1 MPKINNFNGE
11 DRYNFML
18 SLVGF
23 LQNRGAVSVDE
34 AAAHFD
40 LESKY
45 LRKVVTSINEAR
57 AEVSGFEQWFFMID
71 LEELEQNGVL
81 SLIDNLVVDDVPKLS
96 NRQASAIAAGLNYL
110 ATLPAFKDDADLKE
124 LQDLLS
130 ANTIRGINPIVE
142 LRPGSA
148 EAGAETLRRA
158 IMSETQISCEYI
170 NQKGDRSV
178 RTIEPLRL
186 DPRTDGWYL
195 RAFCPIHQEV
205 RNFKLDRMR
214 SIELLDSAR
223 SSAAEKVN
231 EIEDAVYIAAASD
244 ARVLIEVEPEAYR
257 LISEIKNI
265 GEPLNAE
272 NGKIRAEIRVGHLP
286 NIGRMISKYGGAAK
300 VISPVEAKDLVRNYA
315 LAALGQQVL
324 STIEDE
330 D

>member
-1 MPKINNFNGE
+1 
-11 DRYNFML
+11 ML

-71 LEELEQNGVL
+71 IEELEQNGVL

-315 LAALGQQVL
+315 LAALGQQVQ

>member
-71 LEELEQNGVL
+71 IEELEQNGVL

-315 LAALGQQVL
+315 LAALGQQIQ

>member
-1 MPKINNFNGE
+1 
-11 DRYNFML
+11 ML

-71 LEELEQNGVL
+71 LEELEQNGIL

-315 LAALGQQVL
+315 LAALGQQVQ

>member
-1 MPKINNFNGE
+1 
-11 DRYNFML
+11 ML

-34 AAAHFD
+34 AAAHFE

-71 LEELEQNGVL
+71 IEELEQNGVL

-315 LAALGQQVL
+315 LAALGQQVQ

>member
-1 MPKINNFNGE
+1 
-11 DRYNFML
+11 
-18 SLVGF
+18 
-23 LQNRGAVSVDE
+23 
-34 AAAHFD
+34 
-40 LESKY
+40 
-45 LRKVVTSINEAR
+45 
-57 AEVSGFEQWFFMID
+57 MID
-71 LEELEQNGVL
+71 LEELEENGVL
-81 SLIDNLVVDDVPKLS
+81 SLIDNLVVDDVPRLS
-96 NRQASAIAAGLNYL
+96 NRQASAIAAGLHYL
-110 ATLPAFKDDADLKE
+110 ATLPAFKDDAELKE

-170 NQKGDRSV
+170 NQKGQRSV
-178 RTIEPLRL
+178 RTLEPLRL

-195 RAFCPIHQEV
+195 RAFCQIHQEV

-214 SIELLDSAR
+214 SIELLDVAR

-231 EIEDAVYIAAASD
+231 DIEDSVYIAAASD

-315 LAALGQQVL
+315 LAALGQQVQ
-324 STIEDE
+324 STIENE

>member
-315 LAALGQQVL
+315 LAALGQQVQ

>member
-34 AAAHFD
+34 AAAHFE

-71 LEELEQNGVL
+71 IEELEQNGVL

>member
-1 MPKINNFNGE
+1 
-11 DRYNFML
+11 ML

-71 LEELEQNGVL
+71 IEELEQNGVL

-315 LAALGQQVL
+315 LAALGQQIQ

>member
-71 LEELEQNGVL
+71 IEELEQNGVL

-315 LAALGQQVL
+315 LAALGQQVQ